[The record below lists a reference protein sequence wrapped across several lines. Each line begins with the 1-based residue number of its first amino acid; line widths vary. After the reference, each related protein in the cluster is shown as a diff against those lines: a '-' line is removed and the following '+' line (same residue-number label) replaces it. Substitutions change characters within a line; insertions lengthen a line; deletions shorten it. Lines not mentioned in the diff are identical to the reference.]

1 MISNDD
7 KKTIPEKKIVSS
19 IKKKSFW
26 KKFAEKY
33 WYAPDLPQGEPIFQP
48 KVFSRWCGIYIG
60 LPIAGFALALMLV
73 KVGYSS
79 KGRSAI
85 TRSTDFKLDA
95 SRSQI
100 IYFRVATSSGQFG
113 GYVKRAP
120 GTLVRVKLLNS
131 VEGTGNGPVHAQILD
146 GSLGR
151 NLLGGT
157 LLGEA
162 AGDSNLDRVTIT
174 FNYARDPSRQNIAIP
189 IRARALANDG
199 TLGLNGTKKEGMLAR
214 TALGGGSKLT
224 QDAQGAVDSFDIREI
239 FMKAIA
245 SGFLNE
251 AGNEIGVERNR
262 AALLVLKPD
271 TEFFAELTDYFPGSA
286 K

>member
-1 MISNDD
+1 M
-7 KKTIPEKKIVSS
+7 TIKDETKIASEKKIGSS
-19 IKKKSFW
+19 IKKKNSW

-33 WYAPDLPQGEPIFQP
+33 WYASDLPQGEPIFQP
-48 KVFSRWCGIYIG
+48 KVFSKWCGIYIG
-60 LPIAGFALALMLV
+60 LPIAGFALALLLV
-73 KVGYSS
+73 KVGESGKSS
-79 KGRSAI
+79 NAI
-85 TRSTDFKLDA
+85 VRSTDFKLDA

-100 IYFRVATSSGQFG
+100 IDFRVSTSSGEFG
-113 GYVKRAP
+113 SYVKRAP

-189 IRARALANDG
+189 IRARALAKDG

-214 TALGGGSKLT
+214 TALGGGAKLT
-224 QDAQGAVDSFDIREI
+224 QDAQGAVDSFDIRQI
-239 FMKAIA
+239 FVKAIS

-251 AGNEIGVERNR
+251 AGNEIGIERNR
-262 AALLVLKPD
+262 AALLVLQPD
-271 TEFFAELTDYFPGSA
+271 TEFFAELVDYFPGSA

>member
-1 MISNDD
+1 MSGNDE
-7 KKTIPEKKIVSS
+7 KKVIPEKKFTSS

-48 KVFSRWCGIYIG
+48 KVFSKWCGIYIG

-73 KVGYSS
+73 KVGESG
-79 KGRSAI
+79 KGGNVV
-85 TRSTDFKLDA
+85 TRSTDFKLDS

-100 IYFRVATSSGQFG
+100 IDFRVTTSSGEFG
-113 GYVKRAP
+113 AYVKRAP

-131 VEGTGNGPVHAQILD
+131 VEGTGNAPVHAQILD

-162 AGDSNLDRVTIT
+162 AGDLNLDRVTIT
-174 FNYARDPSRQNIAIP
+174 FNYARDPSRLNIAIP
-189 IRARALANDG
+189 IRARALAKDG

-214 TALGGGSKLT
+214 TALGAGSKLT
-224 QDAQGAVDSFDIREI
+224 QDAQGAVDSFDIRQI
-239 FMKAIA
+239 FMKAIS

-271 TEFFAELTDYFPGSA
+271 TEFFAELVDYFPGSA

>member
-1 MISNDD
+1 MISNDN
-7 KKTIPEKKIVSS
+7 KKIVPEKKTVSS
-19 IKKKSFW
+19 IKKKSYW

-48 KVFSRWCGIYIG
+48 KVFLKWSGIYIG

-73 KVGYSS
+73 KVGESS
-79 KGRSAI
+79 RARSTI

-100 IYFRVATSSGQFG
+100 IDFRVSASLGQFG

-189 IRARALANDG
+189 IRARALADDG

-224 QDAQGAVDSFDIREI
+224 QDAQGAVDSFDIRQI

>member
-1 MISNDD
+1 MNFKEE
-7 KKTIPEKKIVSS
+7 KKPEKKISS
-19 IKKKSFW
+19 VVKKKSFI

-33 WYAPDLPQGEPIFQP
+33 WYAPDHPQAEPIFQP
-48 KVFSRWCGIYIG
+48 KVFLKWCGIYIG
-60 LPIAGFALALMLV
+60 LPIAGFAFALMLV
-73 KVGYSS
+73 KAGESGKSS
-79 KGRSAI
+79 S
-85 TRSTDFKLDA
+85 TVVRSTDFKLDA

-100 IYFRVATSSGQFG
+100 IDFRVSTSSGEFSA
-113 GYVKRAP
+113 YVKRAP
-120 GTLVRVKLLNS
+120 GTLIRVKLLNS
-131 VEGTGNGPVHAQILD
+131 VEGTGNAPVHAQILD

-162 AGDSNLDRVTIT
+162 AGDSNLDRVTIS

-189 IRARALANDG
+189 IRARALAKDG

-214 TALGGGSKLT
+214 TTLGGGAKLT
-224 QDAQGAVDSFDIREI
+224 QDAQGAVDSFDIRQI

-245 SGFLNE
+245 SGFLSE

-262 AALLVLKPD
+262 AALLVLKPE
-271 TEFFAELTDYFPGSA
+271 TEFFAELIDYFPGNA